1 MKKLSFFLMA
11 MLMSVMSFAQV
22 VTFSPANETAVESQT
37 FTLTSGDVTL
47 VCSSGTITADQF
59 RFFKNQTVTISST
72 GGNIVS
78 VEFTC
83 TASNGAKY
91 GPGCFTTTSG
101 DYTYA
106 GKVGTWTGEANEVKF
121 TASSNQVRATQVVVT
136 LLAAGGVP
144 QPSIQGATDF
154 IESAEVSIV
163 ASEGLKVYYTLDGTD
178 PTTESTEYTAPFT
191 VEETTTVKA
200 IAHDGT
206 NASDVTET
214 TFTKATK
221 VTCAEAAEIASQ
233 LSGNNVLSDLYY
245 VVVGYVTELDGT
257 ISNGQQK
264 FWVSDTKGGANT
276 LYSYWCNVPQELV
289 VGDYIQMFGKLTKY
303 YEKNQMK
310 NGDVTILEEPTP
322 EPVKYTVTVTAENGT
337 VEGAGEYEEG
347 TEITL
352 TATPNEGYEFV
363 NWTENEVEVSTD
375 AEYTFEVLADRA
387 LVANFKEAEPVYQ
400 VIEDEITNFVFDT
413 ESWPMVCSGGP
424 SANYQIEVFLVLTE
438 AADGTLSYEDCSV
451 SINGTDATFIEGTL
465 FDLDV
470 YAPSADAVLR
480 VQWNGEFYELHLAM
494 SAAAAEPI
502 VVVVENATLD
512 DKVESTGFF
521 YMAGECTI
529 DGVIYP
535 VKAEIPGFDK
545 TKAEAEYENVMVEVG
560 TWGGEYLGNATGTAT
575 VSVVDNVVTLSG
587 VIENPMTHVAF
598 DVTISGT
605 LPVVEPTTITWELNG
620 GEVLAAVPT
629 NAELWEAFKPY
640 YNTYYGLERADQPI
654 TAVASFASAKMQE
667 IMTDPESEYKWL
679 GDYVLSVAAEQ
690 GVTVD
695 SELTWRFSVHTFFN
709 AEKRTAYPSN
719 VPDFTEAGKPENWG
733 PAYQA
738 AHEVVLPTEPVAE
751 DYVLPTP
758 VKEGY
763 TFVGW
768 YDNADGEGEA
778 MTVLPAGWAG
788 TLYAIWEVEGPA
800 TALEN
805 IAVEGK
811 AVKAI
816 VNGQLII
823 IKNGVQY
830 NAQGQVVK

>member
-1 MKKLSFFLMA
+1 MA